1 MHIMKSSKE
10 RKEVKFIGITRKPE
24 NIAHARNCTEIK
36 AFEVEFNS
44 VNSSFEDD
52 FLETLECYK
61 KHGTSLN
68 VTKVKAHRYKVILEN
83 SDGNAF
89 GILFRMYMSY
99 RHNLWMEIDTEL
111 RFEPILDFT
120 VEFAA

>member
-1 MHIMKSSKE
+1 MNIVKSSKE

-24 NIAHARNCTEIK
+24 NIAHAHNCTEVK

-52 FLETLECYK
+52 FLETLERYE
-61 KHGTSLN
+61 KHGTPLN
-68 VTKVKAHRYKVILEN
+68 VAEMKAHRYKVFLEK

-111 RFEPILDFT
+111 RFEPIINFI